1 METTYRKKLPWRKP
15 LTAVLAFAVLLGQ
28 LAVGPAKSYGDTE
41 RLLTVYDDSLSAE
54 FSNYGWAQ
62 ANLAATGTVHSG
74 TRAIELNAD
83 EGQALYFYKDRIMN
97 ADEYGRFSFWANG
110 GAAGGQAFKLIFSLG
125 GQAVAE
131 IPSTTLLPDGVPGGA
146 WKKVSL
152 KLADYGVRGI
162 IDGIWIWGAGE
173 QEPFYLD
180 DMRFEGEGAGTGE
193 EPGGGPGEEDPGQA
207 AVTGI
212 VFSQNM
218 LTLREGGLRPAGLNA
233 VRADGSSAPVT
244 SGVAW
249 STDDASIATVANGLV
264 SGLRPGTT
272 TLRASYE
279 GFEAQIDVTVVEGT
293 PAGPIEEID
302 GDYVYADALSGAFAD
317 YSGIA
322 HDLAETDTV
331 RTGQSSI
338 RLEPDGDK
346 GLYLYSGVPVNARTY
361 DRLRLW
367 VNGGDSGGQQFSL
380 KLTQGGTPVAELDLD
395 ALVPGGIAAG
405 TWSEVTVNLTDL
417 HLPGAIFDGILLQ
430 GATDGVQPAA
440 YLDDIALLK
449 KFVASAQIA
458 ELRIDKPRTVMLP
471 GESNALAA
479 EAFYA
484 GGDTKT
490 LTEGVTWTV
499 DRPDVLQLDGGAI
512 KGLTPG
518 IAKVTATY
526 KTFSTEAYVQ
536 VTEVAAEP
544 VYGDTLADGFRNYS
558 WHDKDLANTEQV
570 HGGAKSIKFNPS
582 GWDGVW
588 LSHDGKFDIEQYYG
602 LRFWIYGGATGG
614 QQLLIH
620 AYDGDAGI
628 GAVDLND
635 YLPEGGLPAGQ
646 WTEVTVSMAD
656 LGLSAGSFDGLIF
669 QAATDRDQ
677 AVVYIDDVSL
687 LRNLHAGELPEP
699 QLPQLSVDVDPSADR
714 KPINPEIYGINY
726 DDMHPTQST
735 LQFPVQRWGGNNTT
749 RYNWQLNVA
758 NRANDWYFINY
769 PYENDPREKPGSS
782 VTDQLISGVNA
793 QGGKVLLTVP
803 TIGWTPKDREIR
815 YGFSV
820 QKYGDQQ
827 SVAQDVKD
835 AGNGVREDGSFV
847 AGNDPTDTSKPIGPT
862 FVNDW
867 MQHLKDTGNNVN
879 YYALDNEPEIW
890 NSTHRDVHPAA
901 PTYDEIWNFTEKYGA
916 AIKAKDPSAKVFG
929 PTSWGWCAYFYSSAD
944 VCAEGPD
951 RAAHGNTPFLE
962 WYLQQVA
969 DYAAEHNGQRL
980 VDYLDIHYYSQS
992 AGVPDADEGPGTVK
1006 RRFQGLKALY
1016 DPDYVDD
1023 SWIQEPIRLI
1033 PRMKEIIDSRLP
1045 GTKLALTEYN
1055 FGNGNGIS
1063 SGIAQ
1068 AEALA
1073 IFGREGLDLAT
1084 RFGTLPAGSPLE
1096 DAFKLYLDYDGNG
1109 SQIRGDSVRAV
1120 SSLPDAVG
1128 SYAIDGSDGKL
1139 YVLLF
1144 NKDTVT
1150 REVNVGLGEGS
1161 GSGSAELY
1169 RFDAAT
1175 RLSAAGAKTVGED
1188 GKLTLRLAARSATL
1202 AVVAR

>member
-1 METTYRKKLPWRKP
+1 MKGTASMKRPWRKT
-15 LTAVLAFAVLLGQ
+15 LTAVMASALLLGQ
-28 LAVGPAKSYGDTE
+28 FAAVPAKTYGDTE
-41 RLLTVYDDSLSAE
+41 RTLTVYDDALSAE
-54 FSNYGWAQ
+54 FADYGWAPSD
-62 ANLAATGTVHSG
+62 LAESGTVHAG
-74 TRAIELNAD
+74 THAIKLDAG
-83 EGQALYFYKDRIMN
+83 EGQALYFYKDRIMS
-97 ADEYGRFSFWANG
+97 ADDYARFSFWVNG
-110 GAAGGQAFKLIFSLG
+110 GASGGQQFKLVFSLG
-125 GQAVAE
+125 GQPVAE
-131 IPSTTLLPDGVPGGA
+131 IPSTALLPDGVSAGA
-146 WKKVSL
+146 WSKASV
-152 KLADYGVRGI
+152 KLSDYGVRGI

-173 QEPFYLD
+173 QQPFYLD
-180 DMRFEGEGAGTGE
+180 DMRFEGVGSGE
-193 EPGGGPGEEDPGQA
+193 EPGGGPGEEDPV
-207 AVTGI
+207 VTGI

-233 VRADGSSAPVT
+233 VRSDGSSVQLTAGVSWT
-244 SGVAW
+244 S
-249 STDDASIATVANGLV
+249 DDASIATAANGVV
-264 SGLRPGTT
+264 SGLRAGTT
-272 TLRASYE
+272 TLRATYE

-302 GDYVYADALSGAFAD
+302 GDYVYDDALSGDFAD
-317 YSGIA
+317 YSGMT
-322 HDLAETDTV
+322 HDLNEPDTV
-331 RTGQSSI
+331 HTGQAAI

-367 VNGGDSGGQQFSL
+367 VNGGDAGGQQFTL
-380 KLTQGGTPVAELDLD
+380 KLTQGGAPVAELDLD

-417 HLPGAIFDGILLQ
+417 KLPGAIFDGILLQ
-430 GATDGVQPAA
+430 GATGGVQPAA

-458 ELRIDKPRTVMLP
+458 ELRIDKPRTVLLP
-471 GESNALAA
+471 GESNSLSA
-479 EAFYA
+479 EAYYA

-490 LTEGVTWTV
+490 LTDGVTWTV
-499 DRPDVLQLDGGAI
+499 DRPDVLELDRGAI
-512 KGLTPG
+512 KGIAPG

-544 VYGDTLADGFRNYS
+544 VYGETLADGYRNYS
-558 WHDKDLANTEQV
+558 WHDKDFANTEQA
-570 HGGAKSIKFNPS
+570 HGGSVSIKFDPS

-588 LSHDGKFDIEQYYG
+588 LSHDGKFDVEQYYG
-602 LRFWIYGGATGG
+602 LRFWIHGGSTGG
-614 QQLLIH
+614 QKLLVH

-635 YLPEGGLPAGQ
+635 YLPADGLPAGQ

-656 LGLSAGSFDGLIF
+656 LGLSYGRFDGIIF

-677 AVVYIDDVSL
+677 GTVYIDDVTL

-699 QLPQLSVDVDPSADR
+699 QLPQLSVDVDATADR

-726 DDMHPTQST
+726 DDMHPTAST
-735 LQFPVQRWGGNNTT
+735 LKFPVQRWGGNNTT

-769 PYENDPREKPGSS
+769 PYEKDPREEPGSS
-782 VTDQLISGVNA
+782 VTDQLITSVNG

-820 QKYGDQQ
+820 EKYGAQK

-835 AGNGVREDGSFV
+835 AGNGVREDDSYV
-847 AGNDPTDTSKPIGPT
+847 TGNDPEDTSKPIGPT
-862 FVNDW
+862 FVTDW
-867 MQHLKDTGNNVN
+867 MQHLKDSGNNVN

-901 PTYDEIWNFTEKYGA
+901 PTYDEIWGFTQKYGA

-969 DYAAEHNGQRL
+969 DYAAAHNGQRL

-992 AGVPDADEGPGTVK
+992 AGVPDFDEGPNTVK
-1006 RRFQGLKALY
+1006 RRFQALKSLY

-1063 SGIAQ
+1063 AGVAQ

-1084 RFGTLPAGSPLE
+1084 RFGTLPAGTPLE

-1150 REVNVGLGEGS
+1150 REVNVGLGADA
-1161 GSGSAELY
+1161 SGSAELY
-1169 RFDAAT
+1169 RFDART
-1175 RLSAAGAKTVGED
+1175 RLSAAGAKEVGSD
-1188 GKLTLRLAARSATL
+1188 GKLNLRLAARSATL
-1202 AVVAR
+1202 VVVPQP